1 MPETKKAL
9 PRFGGAAT
17 LLLGAA
23 LSVAQCSALESVRDP
38 ALKFLRRGSCISV
51 DIPPIT
57 LTPARTAAERQLI
70 GEEGDIEQDGWLI
83 ASSQSAPYYQQSSG
97 AGETAGVAPEE
108 RRYQIEQGVLDFY
121 RDPLL
126 RYRSEGILG
135 EAFDGRVMLVPESA
149 GGRRSGVRWQEEI
162 DTARAI
168 AEEINRARDWIAS
181 FDRRQ
186 AEARGDRNA
195 AEAERQWR
203 GRFYREAQARSG
215 EWILTSE
222 RRWVRVR

>member
-1 MPETKKAL
+1 MPETSW
-9 PRFGGAAT
+9 PRRRRAIGSGFV
-17 LLLGAA
+17 LLL
-23 LSVAQCSALESVRDP
+23 LCFVQCSALESVRDP

-83 ASSQSAPYYQQSSG
+83 ASSQSAPYYRQAAGG
-97 AGETAGVAPEE
+97 AEATGVAPEE
-108 RRYQIEQGVLDFY
+108 RRYQIEQGVLEFF

-135 EAFDGRVMLVPESA
+135 EAFDGRVLLVPESA

-168 AEEINRARDWIAS
+168 AEEINRAREWIAT
-181 FDRRQ
+181 FERRQ

-195 AEAERQWR
+195 ADRERELR
-203 GRFYREAQARSG
+203 GRFYQEAQARSG
-215 EWILTSE
+215 EWIFNSD
-222 RRWVRVR
+222 RRWLRVR